1 MIVVDT
7 SALMAIALNEPLADA
22 CFAILDAEPEV
33 AISAGTLAETLVVAG
48 QRGVAAEMENLIGTG
63 GIEVVPFTGESAR
76 RVAAAYRRWGKG
88 VHPASLNPGDCFA
101 YALAMERDCPL
112 LFIGNDFVNVDVQ
125 RALQ

>member
-1 MIVVDT
+1 
-7 SALMAIALNEPLADA
+7 MAIALNEPLADA

-48 QRGVAAEMENLIGTG
+48 QRGVAAEMENLIATG

-88 VHPASLNPGDCFA
+88 VHPASLNLGDCFA
-101 YALAMERDCPL
+101 YALATERDCPL

-125 RALQ
+125 RALR